1 MTKLIVVALLLVA
14 CFSLEEIKMAHRV
27 RSPMET
33 KMFIDYM
40 NRGPLV
46 ANTLNILQN
55 LYPLGKVPN
64 VYSYPEV
71 KIYNYLDAQ
80 YYG

>member
-1 MTKLIVVALLLVA
+1 MAKLIILAAILLIA
-14 CFSLEEIKMAHRV
+14 CSCVEEIKMKHRI

-46 ANTLNILQN
+46 EGVVKVLQN
-55 LYPLGKVPN
+55 LYPLNKVPN
-64 VYSYPEV
+64 MYSYP
-71 KIYNYLDAQ
+71 
-80 YYG
+80 